1 MSDKSKFNYDKY
13 TSSYDESS
21 LWEKI
26 KKFSKSAG
34 EELIKLA
41 LELFYALND
50 PSTSLPTKT
59 LIIAAL
65 GYFISPID
73 AIPDIIP
80 IAGYTDDLGV
90 LTLAAAN
97 ATSSITDEHKKRAEE
112 KLNDIF

>member
-1 MSDKSKFNYDKY
+1 MSDNTKYDYGKY
-13 TSSYDESS
+13 TSSYNESS
-21 LWEKI
+21 LWNKI

-34 EELIKLA
+34 EGLIKQS

-50 PSTSLPTKT
+50 QKTSLPVKT
-59 LIIAAL
+59 IIIAAL

-97 ATSSITDEHKKRAEE
+97 AASSITDEHKKKAED
-112 KLNDIF
+112 KLNELF